1 MTTVHEIPV
10 SIQGC
15 LQACERCDKILDA
28 ISDEMFA
35 AERPGRQPIGTHLR
49 HMLDHITC
57 FLSGLPGGIVDYG
70 SRDRDATLERD
81 PELFR
86 KALHESMDA
95 LRAIPTER
103 LGDTIQTRQ
112 TVSLDTEP
120 VLLGSTV
127 ERELVFLSSHTIH
140 HIARLAQFCREE
152 GVELP
157 EDIALAYSTSAYL
170 KTAAQ

>member
-1 MTTVHEIPV
+1 MSAVHEIPV

-28 ISDEMFA
+28 ISGEIFVR
-35 AERPGRQPIGTHLR
+35 ERSGHQSIGAHLR
-49 HMLDHITC
+49 HVLDHIVC
-57 FLSGLPGGIVDYG
+57 FMRGLPRGIVDYG
-70 SRDRDATLERD
+70 SRDRDEALERD

-95 LRAIPTER
+95 LRTIPPER
-103 LGDTIQTRQ
+103 IGDAIQTRQ
-112 TVSLDTEP
+112 TVSLDSGP

-127 ERELVFLSSHTIH
+127 ERELAFLSSHTIH
-140 HIARLAQFCREE
+140 HIAILVEFCREE

-157 EDIALAYSTSAYL
+157 RDIALAYSTSAYL
-170 KTAAQ
+170 KTTAQ